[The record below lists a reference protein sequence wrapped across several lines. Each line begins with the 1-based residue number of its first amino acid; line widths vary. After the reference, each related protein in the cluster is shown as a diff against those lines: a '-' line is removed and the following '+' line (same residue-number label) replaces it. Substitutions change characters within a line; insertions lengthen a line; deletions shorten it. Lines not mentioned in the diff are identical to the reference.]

1 MIDIKKLTNRYLNL
15 LAQSDIE
22 SSTYVEI
29 HAFLKDKLDSCSTPQ
44 PPAEREKAALADK
57 LAGMPGVDK
66 IAILDERGFQIDG
79 LDIRDNGMGPVTILI
94 IGQGE

>member
-15 LAQSDIE
+15 LAQSDID
-22 SSTYVEI
+22 SNTYAEI
-29 HAFLKDKLDSCSTPQ
+29 HTFLKDKIDSSTPQ
-44 PPAEREKAALADK
+44 APTDRGKAALTDK

-66 IAILDERGFQIDG
+66 IEILDERGFQIDG

-94 IGQGE
+94 IGEGE